1 MRIVI
6 FGANGQIGRAV
17 FSALKKQFPAAEIL
31 ACVRKAHLHFEGV
44 AGDHHQHSIAFDPL
58 HDDLKMLGKTDVLI
72 NCIGAIDES
81 QVKFETAHVL
91 PLLRITDAFEA
102 LGCPLLIQVSALGA
116 SATAPSAFFRTKAV
130 AEKLA
135 LRLPRAVVVRPSIV
149 CTSGTMLVRRLQ
161 AFQQLGRFTGK
172 KIIVPERFL
181 QTKLQPVSG
190 RDLATLIAR
199 IVAGEN
205 CPRSIDVVGPD
216 TITVAKLI
224 GLAGLRAIPVNQRF
238 SDFAWKII
246 RPFLKKWISSEQYEL
261 LKQDNCSDLKA
272 TEKILQRM
280 PASTIPFWKEELAIS
295 AKKKAEVVFA

>member
-6 FGANGQIGRAV
+6 FGANGQIGRPV
-17 FSALKKQFPAAEIL
+17 FAALKKQFPAAEIL

-44 AGDHHQHSIAFDPL
+44 AGDHHQHSIVFDPL
-58 HDDLKMLGKTDVLI
+58 YDDLKTLGKTDVLI

-91 PLLRITDAFEA
+91 PLLRITDAFET
-102 LGCPLLIQVSALGA
+102 LGRPLLIQVSALCA
-116 SATAPSAFFRTKAV
+116 SASASSAFFRTKAL

-172 KIIVPERFL
+172 KILVPERFL
-181 QTKLQPVSG
+181 QTMVQPVTG
-190 RDLATLIAR
+190 RDLAVLIAR
-199 IVAGEN
+199 IAAGEN
-205 CPRSIDVVGPD
+205 CPRSVDVVGPD
-216 TITVAKLI
+216 TFSIAKLVEMT
-224 GLAGLRAIPVNQRF
+224 GLRTIPVSQRF
-238 SDFAWKII
+238 SDFAWKIV
-246 RPFLKKWISSEQYEL
+246 RPFLEKWISSEQYEL
-261 LKQDNCSDLKA
+261 LKTDNCADVKA

-280 PASTIPFWKEELAIS
+280 PESTFPFWKEELAMPG
-295 AKKKAEVVFA
+295 KKKAEAVFA